1 MKNYGNYWNAY
12 PGMTQDQYNVYLQSY
27 MQQHNQ
33 GYLIPPTVSPYA
45 EYEHLVRQG
54 IIPREQPPPPEN
66 PKDNIGIQTLN
77 IERNPELDTPDEIE
91 KWLEQRRKNF
101 PTKTRIEAKK
111 NLEIMKEEKG
121 ALRKSEL
128 SKLEIKLRQKI
139 KYIESE
145 TKTKKKKK
153 KNKAKKQMQ
162 KGGIVENVKDNPQKI
177 NEPTITSSQKEEIMK
192 EFKREI
198 LESIE
203 LEEGE
208 IVESKKEQGEF
219 NFNIEQH
226 NIGCELPKDI
236 NEKKINLEESE
247 KKGNIEHEKTQSAEK
262 PKEIILDKKPIYK
275 KEKKIPIRFKYRKN
289 NLYNLLIQK
298 EVNMEHSILLQ
309 IFRHFVKN
317 KIV

>member
-1 MKNYGNYWNAY
+1 
-12 PGMTQDQYNVYLQSY
+12 
-27 MQQHNQ
+27 
-33 GYLIPPTVSPYA
+33 
-45 EYEHLVRQG
+45 
-54 IIPREQPPPPEN
+54 
-66 PKDNIGIQTLN
+66 
-77 IERNPELDTPDEIE
+77 
-91 KWLEQRRKNF
+91 
-101 PTKTRIEAKK
+101 
-111 NLEIMKEEKG
+111 MKEEKG

-262 PKEIILDKKPIYK
+262 PKEIILDKKPD
-275 KEKKIPIRFKYRKN
+275 RKS
-289 NLYNLLIQK
+289 
-298 EVNMEHSILLQ
+298 V
-309 IFRHFVKN
+309 V
-317 KIV
+317 